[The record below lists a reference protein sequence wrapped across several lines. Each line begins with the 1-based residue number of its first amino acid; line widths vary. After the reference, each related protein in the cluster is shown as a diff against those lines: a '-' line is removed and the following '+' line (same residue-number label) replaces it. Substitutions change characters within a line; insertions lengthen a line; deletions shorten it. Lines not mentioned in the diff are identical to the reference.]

1 MGPSNEAVRDNE
13 TVPVTDS
20 SNLVGSEKEVAH
32 EGDSKDAKRSVD
44 PQMKSGCAYTAM
56 HYACGPRVP
65 FLRILIQ
72 EGAGAWFATP
82 PIYFRLVEKI
92 KVNSDIQFCRSAP
105 IDEWVGVEALK
116 QNLGLL

>member
-32 EGDSKDAKRSVD
+32 EGNSKDAKRSVD
-44 PQMKSGCAYTAM
+44 LQMKSGCVYTAR
-56 HYACGPRVP
+56 HYGCGPRVP
-65 FLRILIQ
+65 FLRVLIQ

-82 PIYFRLVEKI
+82 PIYFRLVEKM
-92 KVNSDIQFCRSAP
+92 KVNSGIQFGRSAP
-105 IDEWVGVEALK
+105 FKD
-116 QNLGLL
+116 